1 MQIGKLKKFFTM
13 FFVIFILASC
23 AKDTIVME
31 PPAPAPKPP
40 SPNENKISYSG
51 FIQPIFTEK
60 CISCHGNG
68 GAAPTLVDGK
78 SYSSLMNTSGMIDT
92 VTPGNSI
99 LYKEMIA
106 GDGTTM
112 FDKGYCKKKDADSVY
127 KWIRQGAKN
136 N

>member
-1 MQIGKLKKFFTM
+1 MQMRKLKRFFT
-13 FFVIFILASC
+13 IFIVTLILASC

-31 PPAPAPKPP
+31 PPAPPPAPP
-40 SPNENKISYSG
+40 SPNESKISYSG
-51 FIQPIFTEK
+51 AIQPIFTEK

-68 GAAPTLVDGK
+68 GAAPLLVDGK
-78 SYSSLMNTSGMIDT
+78 SYSALMNTSGMIDT

-99 LYKEMIA
+99 LHKEMIA

>member
-1 MQIGKLKKFFTM
+1 MQIGKFKRFFT
-13 FFVIFILASC
+13 IFIVTLILTSC

-40 SPNENKISYSG
+40 SPNENKISYAG
-51 FIQPIFTEK
+51 EIQPIFTAK

-68 GAAPTLVDGK
+68 GAAPLLADGK
-78 SYSSLMNTSGMIDT
+78 SYNALMNTSGMIDT
-92 VTPGNSI
+92 VTPGSSM
-99 LYKEMIA
+99 LYIEMIA